1 MMESQSFMSI
11 SLSRQPRL
19 SPEQVA
25 AYHQQGFLICPEP
38 ILPEAKFHR
47 LKEHFE
53 RELAALSPAAR
64 PESMD
69 VPHFTDVALFEWLFA
84 DEILD
89 LVEPITGP
97 DIALFSS
104 HFICKPKGDGR
115 RVPWHEDSAYWK
127 TMLPTMDTL
136 VTVWLAI
143 DPSLRE
149 NGCMYV
155 IPRTHREGQKGFSDY
170 EAVDPAKNVFSNEII
185 RPHRDESKAVPC
197 ILQPNRA
204 SLHDS
209 RLIHGSAENTSDLR
223 RCGYT
228 MRFMSSRLRLGDAA
242 RAYHQI
248 YLARGRDLAGQEYGD
263 PRKPADLLLARRKTL
278 GKRGH

>member
-1 MMESQSFMSI
+1 MASI
-11 SLSRQPRL
+11 SHSPQATRLRL
-19 SPEQVA
+19 SAGQVSS
-25 AYHQQGFLICPEP
+25 YHRDGYLIHPDAIFPEP
-38 ILPEAKFHR
+38 KFNR
-47 LKEHFE
+47 LKQHFE
-53 RELAALSPAAR
+53 QQLAALPPEVR

-69 VPHFTDVALFEWLFA
+69 VPHFSDLALFEWLFA

-143 DPSLRE
+143 DPSMRE

-155 IPRTHREGQKGFSDY
+155 IPCTHREGQKGFSDY
-170 EAVDPAKNVFSNEII
+170 EAVDPTRNVFTTEII
-185 RPHRDESKAVPC
+185 KPHRDESRAVPC
-197 ILQPNRA
+197 VLQPNHA

-209 RLIHGSAENTSDLR
+209 RLIHGSEPNRSNLR

-228 MRFMSSRLRLGDAA
+228 MRFMSSRVRLNDAA

-263 PRKPADLLLARRKTL
+263 RGCVATVLLDARKRL
-278 GKRGH
+278 GKKGH